1 VCRLLAQIERDPR
14 ARPSIA
20 AVTTAFHNHNPL
32 AAFLM
37 PVRMFLFLA
46 VPSHSVLENNLRFWG
61 FAALW

>member
-37 PVRMFLFLA
+37 PVLGVFFFFFLA
-46 VPSHSVLENNLRFWG
+46 TAPPPPPAHFKC
-61 FAALW
+61 